1 MIPISTAHRPHLT
14 PVTRNLVERHRVTQS
29 ETLPIYLGRVV
40 YRFVIDFHIERGT
53 VPPYLQIVQQVKQ
66 ALRLGWLEPGDK
78 LPKVHEVAAESA
90 VNSNTVLK
98 AYKELEREG
107 LATGRPGQ
115 GTFIVKS
122 LTQLTPASYAILR
135 RRLAAWIAA
144 ARKAGLDSDGMED
157 LFAATVHEL
166 EAGEI
171 A

>member
-1 MIPISTAHRPHLT
+1 L
-14 PVTRNLVERHRVTQS
+14 Q
-29 ETLPIYLGRVV
+29 G
-40 YRFVIDFHIERGT
+40 VIDFHIERSG

-78 LPKVHEVAAESA
+78 LPTVHEVAASAA

-115 GTFIVKS
+115 GTYIVKS
-122 LTQLTPASYAILR
+122 LSQLSAASYSILR
-135 RRLAAWIAA
+135 RRLASWIAA
-144 ARKAGLDSDGMED
+144 ARRAGLDDDGIGD
-157 LFAATVHEL
+157 LFTATLAERGK
-166 EAGEI
+166 AEI

>member
-1 MIPISTAHRPHLT
+1 M
-14 PVTRNLVERHRVTQS
+14 
-29 ETLPIYLGRVV
+29 
-40 YRFVIDFHIERGT
+40 IDFHIERGT

-78 LPKVHEVAAESA
+78 LPTVHEVAASAA

-115 GTFIVKS
+115 GTYIVKS
-122 LTQLTPASYAILR
+122 LTQLTPASYSILR
-135 RRLAAWIAA
+135 RRLAAWIAT
-144 ARKAGLDSDGMED
+144 ARQAGLDDDGIDD
-157 LFAATVHEL
+157 LVAATVHERN
-166 EAGEI
+166 EAGI

>member
-1 MIPISTAHRPHLT
+1 MIDL
-14 PVTRNLVERHRVTQS
+14 
-29 ETLPIYLGRVV
+29 
-40 YRFVIDFHIERGT
+40 HIERGT

-78 LPKVHEVAAESA
+78 LPTVHEVAANAA

-115 GTFIVKS
+115 GTYIVKS
-122 LTQLTPASYAILR
+122 LTQLTPASYSILR

-144 ARKAGLDSDGMED
+144 ARRAGLDDDGIDD
-157 LFAATVHEL
+157 LIAATVHEL
-166 EAGEI
+166 NGAEI

>member
-1 MIPISTAHRPHLT
+1 M
-14 PVTRNLVERHRVTQS
+14 
-29 ETLPIYLGRVV
+29 
-40 YRFVIDFHIERGT
+40 IDFHIERGT

-78 LPKVHEVAAESA
+78 LPTVHEVAASAA

-115 GTFIVKS
+115 GTYIVKS
-122 LTQLTPASYAILR
+122 LTQLTPASYSILR
-135 RRLAAWIAA
+135 RRLAAWIAT
-144 ARKAGLDSDGMED
+144 ARQAGLDDDGIDD
-157 LFAATVHEL
+157 LVAATVHEL
-166 EAGEI
+166 NEAGI

>member
-1 MIPISTAHRPHLT
+1 M
-14 PVTRNLVERHRVTQS
+14 
-29 ETLPIYLGRVV
+29 
-40 YRFVIDFHIERGT
+40 IDFHIERGT

-78 LPKVHEVAAESA
+78 LPTVHEVAAGAA

-115 GTFIVKS
+115 GTYIVKS
-122 LTQLTPASYAILR
+122 LTQLTPAAYSILR

-144 ARKAGLDSDGMED
+144 ARQAGLDDDGIDD
-157 LFAATVHEL
+157 LIAATVHEL
-166 EAGEI
+166 NEAEI